1 MLVICCK
8 SKGKDRKIF
17 IFLKLLRNI
26 LQEIYDCSIR
36 PKVCSIICVLISQK
50 KAYYFIFPM
59 NILKTPLNC
68 FLTHLKVCSKNV
80 YINFSKVCNGF
91 VMDTKI
97 LGASRKF
104 PKPRQSNSII
114 YFYILIFFR
123 DIVSEREGFFKIPHK
138 YALIWKIFLQR
149 YFSLKQIKF
158 PLHQCQ
164 CF

>member
-1 MLVICCK
+1 MLLICCK
-8 SKGKDRKIF
+8 SKDKDRKIF

-36 PKVCSIICVLISQK
+36 PQSMQHNLCINFPKVCNYFFTHRQK

-59 NILKTPLNC
+59 KILKTPLNC
-68 FLTHLKVCSKNV
+68 FLTHLKVCCKNV

-91 VMDTKI
+91 VMDTKT

-123 DIVSEREGFFKIPHK
+123 DIVSQRERV
-138 YALIWKIFLQR
+138 
-149 YFSLKQIKF
+149 SLKSPISM
-158 PLHQCQ
+158 L
-164 CF
+164 